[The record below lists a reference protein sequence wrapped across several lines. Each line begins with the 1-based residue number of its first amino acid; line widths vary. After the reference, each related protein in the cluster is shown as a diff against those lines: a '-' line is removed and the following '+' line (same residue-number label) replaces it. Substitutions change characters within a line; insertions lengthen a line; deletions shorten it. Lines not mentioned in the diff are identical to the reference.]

1 MEKTPSSNIAA
12 SLTSEDRSATAS
24 ASSFGIRRGAGLEGG
39 RENFTVT

>member
-24 ASSFGIRRGAGLEGG
+24 ASSFGARRGAGPEGG
-39 RENFTVT
+39 REIFTVE